1 MPVKARR
8 QAKIL
13 ELIKHNVIETQEEL
27 AEALGHH
34 GIPVTQATVSRDIK
48 ELQLNKVPSG
58 DGRYRYAL
66 PEEVPTG
73 SWDKRRRIFRESVL
87 DVDLSGNIIVVK
99 SLPGTAPGVGSAIDH
114 LGWPEMI
121 GSVAG
126 DDTVLVVIKPTSA
139 TEEVAER
146 IRGLMK

>member
-1 MPVKARR
+1 VKARR

-13 ELIKHNVIETQEEL
+13 ELIKHGMIETQEEL
-27 AEALGHH
+27 AEALGQH

-48 ELQLNKVPSG
+48 ELQLTKVPSG
-58 DGRYRYAL
+58 TGRYRYAL
-66 PEEVPTG
+66 PDESPAG
-73 SWDKRRRIFRESVL
+73 SWDKRRRIFQESVL
-87 DVDLSGNIIVVK
+87 EVDWSGNIIVVK
-99 SLPGTAPGVGSAIDH
+99 SLPGTAPGVGSALDH

-126 DDTVLVVIKPTSA
+126 DDTVIVIIKPVSA

-146 IRGLMK
+146 IKGLMR